1 MAGAGKK
8 WAVGCGIG
16 CGLMMIIL
24 GGAGTCTYFGV
35 QKLKEK
41 ADGLDES
48 FQSIE
53 VRFGDAG
60 DFVPA
65 ADGTISAG
73 RMETF
78 LAIRDDM
85 TPTRTEISDMLTTLD
100 GGGNFIAKAQAGLKL
115 VPSMI
120 GFIGDRNEILLNQGM
135 GVGEYQ
141 YIYSLSYYVLL
152 NKDPSDGP
160 SFVLAG
166 DDEVDEDTG
175 NVHVNWGGAS
185 GSSSIRE
192 NRAER
197 VRAFVNN
204 VQVLVLANQV
214 DAFRAT
220 LPSGTEMASVPWG
233 AQLLAEQEAMELETL
248 RFPWE
253 EGLPEQIRASLEPY
267 RDRLDQTYD
276 PMTSIIEMGLTDE
289 N

>member
-65 ADGTISAG
+65 ADGTISAK

-85 TPTRTEISDMLTTLD
+85 TPIRTEISDMLTTLD

-160 SFVLAG
+160 SFVLSG

-175 NVHVNWGGAS
+175 NVRVNWVGSS
-185 GSSSIRE
+185 GSSNIRE

-204 VQVLVLANQV
+204 VQVQVLVNQV
-214 DAFRAT
+214 EAFRAT

-233 AQLLAEQEAMELETL
+233 AQLLAEHEAMELETL

-289 N
+289 D